1 MREIK
6 FRAWN
11 GVKMWYPETLTPDK
25 TETDLTFYN
34 PMRGIGWGL
43 YDSKYQNRFASGE
56 YHELMQY
63 TGLKDK
69 NGKEIYEGDV
79 IKDSQGDVGYVMYHE
94 SENSAEYIITTDGEN
109 GWYFWDSEPNEI
121 IGNIH
126 ENPELCE

>member
-1 MREIK
+1 MRQLE

-11 GVKMWYPETLTPDK
+11 VATRKMVNLRSITPLALNMDISGVFIPQSD
-25 TETDLTFYN
+25 
-34 PMRGIGWGL
+34 GL
-43 YDSKYQNRFASGE
+43 II
-56 YHELMQY
+56 MQY